1 MARTGINEK
10 KIKGDIYYYDILRG
24 YQNLQQFIDSKN
36 SIEYKVIQFPYFTPK
51 IVEIE
56 KETVFA
62 KSENLDDNKSE
73 ILLKFISY
81 LIVTKYN
88 LQLPTEM
95 EITYLRI
102 HYFEVIFM

>member
-24 YQNLQQFIDSKN
+24 CYQNLQQFIDSKN

-56 KETVFA
+56 K
-62 KSENLDDNKSE
+62 ENLDDNKSE